1 MSTEATV
8 DRSNPDG
15 PALLLERRLPHAAAR
30 VWQAIT
36 QPEELG
42 QWFPCRVELEPRE
55 GGRISFHFDGEEPEV
70 LLVTEFDPPHAL
82 AYEWSG
88 ERLRWTVEP
97 DGEGSILRL
106 SNTVIDPDW
115 MPRTAA
121 GWDTCFEDLL
131 ALLAGEPVTGHAG
144 PDEAKIER
152 YRTRLM

>member
-15 PALLLERRLPHAAAR
+15 PTLLLIRRLPHPVAR
-30 VWQAIT
+30 VWEAIT
-36 QPEELG
+36 RPEELS
-42 QWFPCRVELEPRE
+42 QWYPCRIDLEPRE
-55 GGRISFHFDGEEPEV
+55 GGRITFHFDDEVPEV
-70 LLVTEFDPPHAL
+70 SRVTEFDPPHAL

-97 DGEGSILRL
+97 DGGGSILRL

-131 ALLAGEPVTGHAG
+131 ALLTGEPVTGHSGA
-144 PDEAKIER
+144 DEVKIER